1 MKEVKDQILALRKAL
16 HDHNYRYYV
25 LDDPIISD
33 YEFDQSLRKLAALE
47 KQYPDYH
54 DPNSPSLRVGGG
66 VTKDFPTVI
75 HEFPM
80 YSLDNAYSRQEL
92 LDWKKRIEKGLGT
105 DEVSYTCELK
115 YDGASIS
122 LTYDRGVLER
132 AVTRG
137 DGTQGDDVTQNI
149 RTIPT
154 VPLELRGDFK
164 ERFAIRGE
172 IILPIEGFNKMNEQR
187 IAEGEEPY
195 RNPRNTASG
204 SLKLQDSTLV
214 AARPLQCFLY
224 QMIANRKL
232 FSTQIESL
240 QAAHNLG
247 FHVPEHHKLA
257 LTIEDV
263 IRFITYWDKERTNL
277 PYEIDGV
284 VVKVNDIAQQDEL
297 GYTSKSPRWAIAYK
311 FKAESTYATLESVQF
326 QVGRTGAI
334 TPVAILNPVVLGGT
348 VVKRASLHNADQI
361 EKLDLYYEDS
371 VAIEKGGEIIPKIT
385 SVESSKRR
393 TDAKKVQYLTHCPD
407 CKTELVR
414 IAGEADHYCPNNDGC
429 PTQIIGRIQHFISR
443 KAMNVYGLGNETIE
457 LLYHQG
463 LLKSYADL
471 YTLTYDQ
478 LIPLDRMADKSV
490 QNILYAIDQS
500 KTVPFERVLFGLG
513 IRYVGQAVAK
523 KLALSFGSIDGIAKA
538 NIDTLTQVDE
548 IGTSIAESVVEF
560 FVSSSNIQIIDRL
573 KMYGLQLESQL
584 KNIEPI
590 SNKLYGQSF
599 VISGVFSLHSRDEIK
614 TLVESHGG
622 KVSSSLSSK
631 TSFLLAGENMG
642 PKKRIK
648 ANDLGITIVDEATF
662 LSMISG

>member
-1 MKEVKDQILALRKAL
+1 MKEVKEQILALRKAL

-33 YEFDQSLRKLAALE
+33 YQFDQDLRELANLE
-47 KQYPDYH
+47 KQYPEYH
-54 DPNSPSLRVGGG
+54 DPNSPTLRVGGR
-66 VTKDFPTVI
+66 VTKDFPTVV
-75 HEFPM
+75 HEYPM
-80 YSLDNAYSRQEL
+80 YSLDNAYSEQEL
-92 LDWKKRIEKGLGT
+92 LDWEKRVQKGLGT

-154 VPLELRGDFK
+154 VPLELREDFK

-224 QMIANRKL
+224 QMIADRTL

-247 FHVPEHHKLA
+247 FNVPEHHTLA
-257 LTIEDV
+257 STIDDV
-263 IRFITYWDKERTNL
+263 IRFITHWNRERKNL

-311 FKAESTYATLESVQF
+311 FKSESTYATLESVQF

-334 TPVAILNPVVLGGT
+334 TPVAILSPVILGGT

-361 EKLDLYYEDS
+361 EKLDLYYGDS
-371 VAIEKGGEIIPKIT
+371 VAIEKGGEIIPKIKFVK
-385 SVESSKRR
+385 SYKRSE
-393 TDAKKVQYLTHCPD
+393 DAKKVQYITHCPD

-414 IAGEADHYCPNNDGC
+414 MAGEADHYCPNNDGC
-429 PTQIIGRIQHFISR
+429 PTQIIGVIQHFISR

-463 LLKSYADL
+463 LLTSYADL

-478 LIPLDRMADKSV
+478 LIPLERMADKSV
-490 QNILYAIDQS
+490 QNILDAIDQS
-500 KTVPFERVLFGLG
+500 KTAPFERVLFGLG
-513 IRYVGQAVAK
+513 IRYVGQTVAK
-523 KLALSFGSIDGIAKA
+523 KLAISFGSIDALAKA
-538 NIDTLTQVDE
+538 NLDTLIQVDE
-548 IGTSIAESVVEF
+548 IGKRIAESVIEF
-560 FVSSSNIQIIDRL
+560 FSSLSNIQIIDRL
-573 KMYGLQLESQL
+573 KQYGLQLESQL
-584 KNIEPI
+584 NHLNPI
-590 SNKLYGQSF
+590 SNKLDGQSF
-599 VISGVFSLHSRDEIK
+599 VISGIFSSFSRDEIK
-614 TLVESHGG
+614 ALVEENGG

-648 ANDLGITIVDEATF
+648 ADDFGIVIIDETTF
-662 LSMISG
+662 LSMISL

>member
-1 MKEVKDQILALRKAL
+1 MKEIKGQILALRKAL

-33 YEFDQSLRKLAALE
+33 YEFDQSLRKLATLE
-47 KQYPDYH
+47 KQYPEYH

-66 VTKDFPTVI
+66 VTKDFPTVV

-80 YSLDNAYSRQEL
+80 YSLDNAYSQQEL
-92 LDWKKRIEKGLGT
+92 LDWEKRVQKGLGT

-137 DGTQGDDVTQNI
+137 DGSQGDDVTQNI

-172 IILPIEGFNKMNEQR
+172 IILPIDGFNKMNEQR
-187 IAEGEEPY
+187 ISEGEELY

-224 QMIANRKL
+224 QMIADRTL

-240 QAAHNLG
+240 RAAHNLG
-247 FHVPEHHKLA
+247 FHVPEHHTLA
-257 LTIEDV
+257 ATIEDV
-263 IRFITYWDKERTNL
+263 IRFITHWDKERTNL

-284 VVKVNDIAQQDEL
+284 VVKVNDVAQQDEL

-311 FKAESTYATLESVQF
+311 FKAESTYAILESVQF

-361 EKLDLYYEDS
+361 EKLDLYYGDS

-385 SVESSKRR
+385 SVESSKRSA
-393 TDAKKVQYLTHCPD
+393 DAKKVHYITHCPD
-407 CKTELVR
+407 CETELVR
-414 IAGEADHYCPNNDGC
+414 MAGEADHYCTNNDGC

-463 LLKSYADL
+463 LLMSYADL

-478 LIPLDRMADKSV
+478 LIPLERMADKSV
-490 QNILYAIDQS
+490 QNILDAIDQS

-513 IRYVGQAVAK
+513 VRYVGQTVAK
-523 KLALSFGSIDGIAKA
+523 KLALSFGSIDALAKA
-538 NIDTLTQVDE
+538 NLDTLTQVDE
-548 IGTSIAESVVEF
+548 IGIRIAESVVEF
-560 FVSSSNIQIIDRL
+560 FSSLSNIQIIDRL
-573 KMYGLQLESQL
+573 KTCGLQLESQL
-584 KNIEPI
+584 NHLKPL
-590 SNKLYGQSF
+590 SNKLDGQSF
-599 VISGVFSLHSRDEIK
+599 VISGVFSLHNRDEIK
-614 TLVESHGG
+614 ALVEDHGG

-648 ANDLGITIVDEATF
+648 ADDLGIIVIDEDTF
-662 LSMISG
+662 LLMISG

>member
-1 MKEVKDQILALRKAL
+1 MKEVKEQILALRKAL

-33 YEFDQSLRKLAALE
+33 YEFDQSIRELANLE
-47 KQYPDYH
+47 KQYPEYH
-54 DPNSPSLRVGGG
+54 DPNSPTLRVGGG
-66 VTKDFPTVI
+66 VTKDFPTLV

-80 YSLDNAYSRQEL
+80 YSLDNAYSQQEL
-92 LDWKKRIEKGLGT
+92 LDWEKRVQKGLGT

-154 VPLELRGDFK
+154 VPLEIRGDFK
-164 ERFAIRGE
+164 ERFSVRGE

-187 IAEGEEPY
+187 IVEGEEPY

-204 SLKLQDSTLV
+204 SLKLQDSKLV

-224 QMIANRKL
+224 QMIADRKL

-247 FHVPEHHKLA
+247 FHVPKHHTLA
-257 LTIEDV
+257 PKIEEV
-263 IRFITYWDKERTNL
+263 IRFITHWEKERTNL

-311 FKAESTYATLESVQF
+311 FKAESTYAILESVQF

-361 EKLDLYYEDS
+361 EKLDLYYGDS
-371 VAIEKGGEIIPKIT
+371 VAIEKGGEIIPKII
-385 SVESSKRR
+385 SAESSKRS
-393 TDAKKVQYLTHCPD
+393 TDAKKVRYITHCPD

-414 IAGEADHYCPNNDGC
+414 MAGEADHYCPNNNGC

-443 KAMNVYGLGNETIE
+443 KAMNIYGLGNETIE

-463 LLKSYADL
+463 LLVSYADL
-471 YTLTYDQ
+471 YTLTYEK
-478 LIPLDRMADKSV
+478 LIPLERMADKSV
-490 QNILYAIDQS
+490 QNILDAIDKS
-500 KTVPFERVLFGLG
+500 KTIPFERVLFGLG
-513 IRYVGQAVAK
+513 IRYVGQTVAK
-523 KLALSFGSIDGIAKA
+523 KLAISFGSIDTLSKA
-538 NIDTLTQVDE
+538 NLDTLVQVDE
-548 IGTSIAESVVEF
+548 IGTRIAESVVEF
-560 FVSSSNIQIIDRL
+560 FDSLSNIQIIDRL
-573 KMYGLQLESQL
+573 KTYGLQFKSQL
-584 KNIEPI
+584 NNFKPL
-590 SNKLYGQSF
+590 SNKLEGQSF
-599 VISGVFSLHSRDEIK
+599 VISGVFSSHTRDEIK
-614 TLVESHGG
+614 TLVENHGG

-648 ANDLGITIVDEATF
+648 ADHLGIVVIDETVF
-662 LSMISG
+662 LSMIST

>member
-1 MKEVKDQILALRKAL
+1 MKEVKEQILALRKAL

-33 YEFDQSLRKLAALE
+33 YEFDQSIRELANLE
-47 KQYPDYH
+47 KQYPEYH
-54 DPNSPSLRVGGG
+54 DPNSPTLRVGGG
-66 VTKDFPTVI
+66 VTKDFPTLV

-80 YSLDNAYSRQEL
+80 YSLDNAYSQQEL
-92 LDWKKRIEKGLGT
+92 LDWEKRVQKGLGT

-115 YDGASIS
+115 YDGTSIS
-122 LTYDRGVLER
+122 LTYERGVLER

-154 VPLELRGDFK
+154 VPLEIRGDFK
-164 ERFAIRGE
+164 ERFSVRGE

-187 IAEGEEPY
+187 IVQGEEPY

-204 SLKLQDSTLV
+204 SLKLQDSKLV

-224 QMIANRKL
+224 QMIADRKL

-247 FHVPEHHKLA
+247 FHVPKHHTLA
-257 LTIEDV
+257 PKIEEV
-263 IRFITYWDKERTNL
+263 IQFITHWEKERTNL

-311 FKAESTYATLESVQF
+311 FKAESTYAILESVQF

-361 EKLDLYYEDS
+361 EKLDLYYGDS
-371 VAIEKGGEIIPKIT
+371 VAIEKGGEIIPKII
-385 SVESSKRR
+385 SAESSKRS
-393 TDAKKVQYLTHCPD
+393 TDAKKVRYITHCPD

-414 IAGEADHYCPNNDGC
+414 MAGEADHYCPNNNGC

-443 KAMNVYGLGNETIE
+443 KAMNIYGLGNETIE

-463 LLKSYADL
+463 LLVSYADL
-471 YTLTYDQ
+471 YTLTYEK
-478 LIPLDRMADKSV
+478 LIPLERMADKSV
-490 QNILYAIDQS
+490 QNILDAIDKS
-500 KTVPFERVLFGLG
+500 KKIPFERVLFGLG
-513 IRYVGQAVAK
+513 IRYVGQTVAK
-523 KLALSFGSIDGIAKA
+523 KLAISFGSIDTLSKA
-538 NIDTLTQVDE
+538 NLDTLVQVDE
-548 IGTSIAESVVEF
+548 IGTRIAESVVEF
-560 FVSSSNIQIIDRL
+560 FDSLSNIQIIDRL
-573 KMYGLQLESQL
+573 KTYGLQFKSQL
-584 KNIEPI
+584 NNFKPL
-590 SNKLYGQSF
+590 SNKLEGQSF
-599 VISGVFSLHSRDEIK
+599 VISGVFSSHTRDEIK
-614 TLVESHGG
+614 TLVENHGG

-648 ANDLGITIVDEATF
+648 ADHLGIVVIDETVF
-662 LSMISG
+662 LSMIST

>member
-1 MKEVKDQILALRKAL
+1 MKEVKEQILALRKAL

-33 YEFDQSLRKLAALE
+33 YEFDQSIRELVNLE
-47 KQYPDYH
+47 KQYPEYH
-54 DPNSPSLRVGGG
+54 DPNSPTLRVGGG
-66 VTKDFPTVI
+66 VTKDFPTLV

-80 YSLDNAYSRQEL
+80 YSLDNAYSQQEL
-92 LDWKKRIEKGLGT
+92 LDWEKRVQKGLGT

-164 ERFAIRGE
+164 ERFAVRGE

-187 IAEGEEPY
+187 IVQGEEPY

-204 SLKLQDSTLV
+204 SLKLQDSKLV

-224 QMIANRKL
+224 QMIADRKL

-247 FHVPEHHKLA
+247 FHVPKHHTLA
-257 LTIEDV
+257 PKIEEV
-263 IRFITYWDKERTNL
+263 IRFITHWEKERTNL

-311 FKAESTYATLESVQF
+311 FKAESTYAILESVQF

-334 TPVAILNPVVLGGT
+334 TPVAVLNPVVLGGT

-361 EKLDLYYEDS
+361 KKLDLYYGDS
-371 VAIEKGGEIIPKIT
+371 VAIEKGGEIIPKII
-385 SVESSKRR
+385 SAESSKRS
-393 TDAKKVQYLTHCPD
+393 TAAKKVYYITHCPD

-414 IAGEADHYCPNNDGC
+414 MAGEADHYCPNNDGC

-443 KAMNVYGLGNETIE
+443 KAMNIYGLGDETIE

-463 LLKSYADL
+463 LLVSYADL
-471 YTLTYDQ
+471 YTLTYEK
-478 LIPLDRMADKSV
+478 LIPLERMADKSV
-490 QNILYAIDQS
+490 QNILDAIDKS
-500 KTVPFERVLFGLG
+500 KTIPFERVLFGLG
-513 IRYVGQAVAK
+513 IRYVGQTVAK
-523 KLALSFGSIDGIAKA
+523 KLAISFGSIDTLSKA
-538 NIDTLTQVDE
+538 NLDTLVQVDE
-548 IGTSIAESVVEF
+548 IGTRIAESVVEF
-560 FVSSSNIQIIDRL
+560 FDSLSNIQIIDRL
-573 KMYGLQLESQL
+573 KTYGLQFKSQL
-584 KNIEPI
+584 NNFKTL
-590 SNKLYGQSF
+590 SNKLEGQSF
-599 VISGVFSLHSRDEIK
+599 VISGVFSSHTRDEIK
-614 TLVESHGG
+614 TLVENHGG

-648 ANDLGITIVDEATF
+648 ADQLGIVVIDETIF
-662 LSMISG
+662 LSMIST

>member
-1 MKEVKDQILALRKAL
+1 MKEVKEQILALRKAL

-33 YEFDQSLRKLAALE
+33 YEFDQSIRELANLE
-47 KQYPDYH
+47 KQYPEYH
-54 DPNSPSLRVGGG
+54 DPNSPTLRVGGG
-66 VTKDFPTVI
+66 VTKDFPTLV

-80 YSLDNAYSRQEL
+80 YSLDNAYSQQEL
-92 LDWKKRIEKGLGT
+92 LDWEKRVQKGLGT

-154 VPLELRGDFK
+154 VPLEIRGDFK
-164 ERFAIRGE
+164 ERFSVRGE

-187 IAEGEEPY
+187 IVQGEEPY

-204 SLKLQDSTLV
+204 SLKLQDSKLV

-224 QMIANRKL
+224 QMIADRKL

-247 FHVPEHHKLA
+247 FHVPKHHTLA
-257 LTIEDV
+257 PKIEEV
-263 IRFITYWDKERTNL
+263 IRFITHWEKERTNL

-361 EKLDLYYEDS
+361 EKLDLYYGDS
-371 VAIEKGGEIIPKIT
+371 VAIEKGGEIIPKII
-385 SVESSKRR
+385 SAESSKRS
-393 TDAKKVQYLTHCPD
+393 TDAKKVRYITHCPD

-414 IAGEADHYCPNNDGC
+414 MAGEADHYCPNNNGC

-443 KAMNVYGLGNETIE
+443 KAMNIYGLGNETIE

-463 LLKSYADL
+463 LLVSYADL
-471 YTLTYDQ
+471 YTLTYEK
-478 LIPLDRMADKSV
+478 LIPLERMADKSV
-490 QNILYAIDQS
+490 QNILDAIDKS
-500 KTVPFERVLFGLG
+500 KTIPFERVLFGLG
-513 IRYVGQAVAK
+513 IRYVGQTVAK
-523 KLALSFGSIDGIAKA
+523 KLAISFGSIDTLSKA
-538 NIDTLTQVDE
+538 NLDTLVQVDE
-548 IGTSIAESVVEF
+548 IGTRIAESVVEF
-560 FVSSSNIQIIDRL
+560 FDSLSNIQIIDRL
-573 KMYGLQLESQL
+573 KTYGLQFKSQL
-584 KNIEPI
+584 NNFKPL
-590 SNKLYGQSF
+590 SNKLEGQSF
-599 VISGVFSLHSRDEIK
+599 VISGVFSSHTRDEIK
-614 TLVESHGG
+614 TLVENHGG

-648 ANDLGITIVDEATF
+648 ADHLGIVVIDETVF
-662 LSMISG
+662 LSMIST

>member
-1 MKEVKDQILALRKAL
+1 MKEVKEQILALRKAL

-33 YEFDQSLRKLAALE
+33 YQFDQDLRALANLE
-47 KQYPDYH
+47 KQYPEYH
-54 DPNSPSLRVGGG
+54 DPNSPTLRVGGR
-66 VTKDFPTVI
+66 VTKDFPTVV
-75 HEFPM
+75 HEYPM
-80 YSLDNAYSRQEL
+80 YSLDNAYSEQEL
-92 LDWKKRIEKGLGT
+92 LDWEKRVRKGLGT
-105 DEVSYTCELK
+105 DAVSYTCELK

-154 VPLELRGDFK
+154 VPLELREDFK

-172 IILPIEGFNKMNEQR
+172 IILPIEGFNKMNEKR

-224 QMIANRKL
+224 QMIADRTL

-247 FHVPEHHKLA
+247 FNVPEHHTLA
-257 LTIEDV
+257 STIDDV
-263 IRFITYWDKERTNL
+263 IRFITHWNRERKNL

-311 FKAESTYATLESVQF
+311 FKSESTYATLESVQF

-334 TPVAILNPVVLGGT
+334 TPVAILSPVILGGT

-361 EKLDLYYEDS
+361 EKLDLYYGDS
-371 VAIEKGGEIIPKIT
+371 VVIEKGGEIIPKIKYVK
-385 SVESSKRR
+385 SYKRSE
-393 TDAKKVQYLTHCPD
+393 DAKKVQYITHCPD

-414 IAGEADHYCPNNDGC
+414 MSGEADHYCPNNDGC
-429 PTQIIGRIQHFISR
+429 PTQIIGVIQHFVSR

-463 LLKSYADL
+463 LLTSYADL

-478 LIPLDRMADKSV
+478 LIPLERMADKSV
-490 QNILYAIDQS
+490 QNILDAIAQS
-500 KTVPFERVLFGLG
+500 KTAPFERVLFGLG
-513 IRYVGQAVAK
+513 IRYVGQTVAK
-523 KLALSFGSIDGIAKA
+523 KLAISFGSIDALAKA
-538 NIDTLTQVDE
+538 NLDTLIQVDE
-548 IGTSIAESVVEF
+548 IGKRIAESVIEF
-560 FVSSSNIQIIDRL
+560 FSSLSNIQIIDRL
-573 KMYGLQLESQL
+573 KQYGLQLESQL
-584 KNIEPI
+584 NHLNPI
-590 SNKLYGQSF
+590 SNKLDGQSF
-599 VISGVFSLHSRDEIK
+599 VISGIFSSFSRDEIK
-614 TLVESHGG
+614 ALVEENGG

-648 ANDLGITIVDEATF
+648 ADDLGIVIIDETTF
-662 LSMISG
+662 LSMISL

>member
-1 MKEVKDQILALRKAL
+1 MKEFKEQILALRKAL

-47 KQYPDYH
+47 KQYPEYH

-66 VTKDFPTVI
+66 VTKDFPTVV

-80 YSLDNAYSRQEL
+80 YSLDNAYSKQEL
-92 LDWKKRIEKGLGT
+92 LDWEKRVQKGLGT

-137 DGTQGDDVTQNI
+137 DGSQGDDVTQNI

-172 IILPIEGFNKMNEQR
+172 IILPIDGFNKMNEKR

-224 QMIANRKL
+224 QMIANRTL

-240 QAAHNLG
+240 QAAHNMG
-247 FHVPEHHKLA
+247 FHVPEHHTLA
-257 LTIEDV
+257 PTIEDV
-263 IRFITYWDKERTNL
+263 IRFITHWDKERTNL

-311 FKAESTYATLESVQF
+311 FKAKSTYATLESVQF

-361 EKLDLYYEDS
+361 EKLNLFYQDS

-385 SVESSKRR
+385 SVESSKRSA
-393 TDAKKVQYLTHCPD
+393 DAKKVYYITHCPD

-414 IAGEADHYCPNNDGC
+414 MAGEADHYCPNNDRC

-463 LLKSYADL
+463 LLMSYADL

-478 LIPLDRMADKSV
+478 LILLERMADKSV
-490 QNILYAIDQS
+490 QNILDAIDQS

-513 IRYVGQAVAK
+513 IRYVGQTVAK
-523 KLALSFGSIDGIAKA
+523 KLALSFGSIDALAKA
-538 NIDTLTQVDE
+538 NLDTLTQVDE
-548 IGTSIAESVVEF
+548 IGIRIAENVVEF
-560 FVSSSNIQIIDRL
+560 FSSLSNIQIIDRL
-573 KMYGLQLESQL
+573 KTCGLQLESQL
-584 KNIEPI
+584 NHFKPL

-614 TLVESHGG
+614 ALVENHGG

-648 ANDLGITIVDEATF
+648 ADDIGIIVIDEAAF

>member
-1 MKEVKDQILALRKAL
+1 MKEVKEQILALRKAL

-33 YEFDQSLRKLAALE
+33 YEFDQSIRELANLE
-47 KQYPDYH
+47 KQYPEYH
-54 DPNSPSLRVGGG
+54 DPNSPTLRVGGG
-66 VTKDFPTVI
+66 VTKDFPTLV

-80 YSLDNAYSRQEL
+80 YSLDNAYSQQEL
-92 LDWKKRIEKGLGT
+92 LDWEKRVQKGLGT

-154 VPLELRGDFK
+154 VPLEIRGDFK
-164 ERFAIRGE
+164 ERFSVRGE

-187 IAEGEEPY
+187 IVQGEEPY

-204 SLKLQDSTLV
+204 SLKLQDSKLV

-224 QMIANRKL
+224 QMIADRKL

-247 FHVPEHHKLA
+247 FHVPKHHTLA
-257 LTIEDV
+257 PKIEEV
-263 IRFITYWDKERTNL
+263 IRFITHWEKERTNL

-311 FKAESTYATLESVQF
+311 FKAESTYAILESVQF

-361 EKLDLYYEDS
+361 EKLDLYYGDS
-371 VAIEKGGEIIPKIT
+371 VAIEKGGEIIPKII
-385 SVESSKRR
+385 SAESSKRS
-393 TDAKKVQYLTHCPD
+393 TDAKKVRYITHCPD

-414 IAGEADHYCPNNDGC
+414 MAGEADHYCPNNNGC

-443 KAMNVYGLGNETIE
+443 KAMNIYGLGNETIE

-463 LLKSYADL
+463 LLISYADL
-471 YTLTYDQ
+471 YTLTYEK
-478 LIPLDRMADKSV
+478 LIPLERMADKSV
-490 QNILYAIDQS
+490 QNILDAIDKS
-500 KTVPFERVLFGLG
+500 KTIPFERVLFGLG
-513 IRYVGQAVAK
+513 IRHVGQTVAK
-523 KLALSFGSIDGIAKA
+523 KLAISFGSIDALAKA
-538 NIDTLTQVDE
+538 NLDTLVKVDE
-548 IGTSIAESVVEF
+548 IGTRIAESVVEF
-560 FVSSSNIQIIDRL
+560 FDSLSNIQIIDRL
-573 KMYGLQLESQL
+573 KTYGLQFKSQL
-584 KNIEPI
+584 NNFKPL
-590 SNKLYGQSF
+590 SNKLEGQSF
-599 VISGVFSLHSRDEIK
+599 VISGVFSSHTRDEIK
-614 TLVESHGG
+614 TLVEDHGG

-648 ANDLGITIVDEATF
+648 ADQLGIVVIDETIF
-662 LSMISG
+662 LSMIST

>member
-1 MKEVKDQILALRKAL
+1 MKEVKEQILALRKSL

-25 LDDPIISD
+25 LDDPVISD
-33 YEFDQSLRKLAALE
+33 YEFDKSLRELVTLE
-47 KQYPDYH
+47 KQYPEYH
-54 DPNSPSLRVGGG
+54 DPNSPTLRVGGG
-66 VTKDFPTVI
+66 VTKDFPTVV

-80 YSLDNAYSRQEL
+80 YSLDNAYNQQEL
-92 LDWKKRIEKGLGT
+92 LDWEKRVQKGLGT

-122 LTYDRGVLER
+122 LTYDNGVLEK

-154 VPLELRGDFK
+154 IPLELRGDFK

-172 IILPIEGFNKMNEQR
+172 IILPIDGFKKMNEKR
-187 IAEGEEPY
+187 IADGEEPY

-214 AARPLQCFLY
+214 AERPLKCFLY
-224 QMIANRKL
+224 QMIADRTL

-247 FHVPEHHKLA
+247 FHVPEHHKHA

-284 VVKVNDIAQQDEL
+284 VVKVNGIAQQNEL

-311 FKAESTYATLESVQF
+311 FKSESTHATLESVQF
-326 QVGRTGAI
+326 QVGRTGSI
-334 TPVAILNPVVLGGT
+334 TPVAILNPVILGGT
-348 VVKRASLHNADQI
+348 VVKRASLHNEDQI
-361 EKLDLYYEDS
+361 EKLNLYYGDS
-371 VAIEKGGEIIPKIT
+371 VTIEKGGEIIPKIT
-385 SVESSKRR
+385 SVVSRKRSPHE
-393 TDAKKVQYLTHCPD
+393 KKVLYITHCPD

-414 IAGEADHYCPNNDGC
+414 MAGEADHYCPNKDGC
-429 PTQIIGRIQHFISR
+429 STQIIGRIQHFISR

-463 LLKSYADL
+463 LLMSYADL

-478 LIPLDRMADKSV
+478 LIPLERMADKSV
-490 QNILYAIDQS
+490 QNILDAIDQS

-513 IRYVGQAVAK
+513 IRFVGKTVAK
-523 KLALSFGSIDGIAKA
+523 KLALSFGSIDALAKA
-538 NIDTLTQVDE
+538 NLDTLTQVDE
-548 IGTSIAESVVEF
+548 IGIRIAESVIEF
-560 FVSSSNIQIIDRL
+560 FSSLSNIHIIDRL
-573 KMYGLQLESQL
+573 KTYGLQLESKL
-584 KNIEPI
+584 NHFKPL
-590 SNKLYGQSF
+590 SNKLDGQSF

-614 TLVESHGG
+614 TLVEDHGG

-631 TSFLLAGENMG
+631 TSFLLAGVNMG

-648 ANDLGITIVDEATF
+648 ADNLGIVIIDETTF
-662 LSMISG
+662 LSMIST

>member
-1 MKEVKDQILALRKAL
+1 MKEVKEQILALRKAL

-33 YEFDQSLRKLAALE
+33 YEFDQSIRELANLE
-47 KQYPDYH
+47 KQYPEYH
-54 DPNSPSLRVGGG
+54 DPNSPTLRVGGG
-66 VTKDFPTVI
+66 ITKDFPTLV

-80 YSLDNAYSRQEL
+80 YSLDNVYSQQEL
-92 LDWKKRIEKGLGT
+92 LDWEKRVQKGLGT

-154 VPLELRGDFK
+154 VPLEIRGDFK
-164 ERFAIRGE
+164 ERFSVRGE

-187 IAEGEEPY
+187 IVEGEEPY

-204 SLKLQDSTLV
+204 SLKLQDSKLV

-224 QMIANRKL
+224 QMIADRKL

-247 FHVPEHHKLA
+247 FHVPKHHTLA
-257 LTIEDV
+257 PKIEEV
-263 IRFITYWDKERTNL
+263 IRFITHWEKERTNL

-311 FKAESTYATLESVQF
+311 FKAESTYAILESVQF

-361 EKLDLYYEDS
+361 EKLDLYYGDS
-371 VAIEKGGEIIPKIT
+371 VAIEKGGEIIPKII
-385 SVESSKRR
+385 SAESSKRS
-393 TDAKKVQYLTHCPD
+393 TDAKKVRYITHCPD

-414 IAGEADHYCPNNDGC
+414 MAGEADHYCPNNNGC

-443 KAMNVYGLGNETIE
+443 KAMNIYGLGNETIE

-463 LLKSYADL
+463 LLVSYADL
-471 YTLTYDQ
+471 YTLTYEK
-478 LIPLDRMADKSV
+478 LIPLERMADKSV
-490 QNILYAIDQS
+490 QNILDAIDKS
-500 KTVPFERVLFGLG
+500 KTIPFERVLFGLG
-513 IRYVGQAVAK
+513 IRYVGQTVAK
-523 KLALSFGSIDGIAKA
+523 KLAISFGSIDTLSKA
-538 NIDTLTQVDE
+538 NLDTLVQVDE
-548 IGTSIAESVVEF
+548 IGTRIAESVVEF
-560 FVSSSNIQIIDRL
+560 FDSLSNIQIIDRL
-573 KMYGLQLESQL
+573 KTYGLQFKSQL
-584 KNIEPI
+584 NNFKPL
-590 SNKLYGQSF
+590 SNKLEGQSF
-599 VISGVFSLHSRDEIK
+599 VISGVFSSHTRDEIK
-614 TLVESHGG
+614 TLVENHGG

-648 ANDLGITIVDEATF
+648 ADHLGIVVIDETVF
-662 LSMISG
+662 LSMIST

>member
-1 MKEVKDQILALRKAL
+1 MKEVKEQILALRKAL

-33 YEFDQSLRKLAALE
+33 YQFDQDLRALANLE
-47 KQYPDYH
+47 KQYPEYH
-54 DPNSPSLRVGGG
+54 DPNSPTLRVGGR
-66 VTKDFPTVI
+66 VTKDFPTVV
-75 HEFPM
+75 HEYPM
-80 YSLDNAYSRQEL
+80 YSLDNAYSEQEL
-92 LDWKKRIEKGLGT
+92 LNWEKRVQKGLGT
-105 DEVSYTCELK
+105 DVVSYTCELK

-154 VPLELRGDFK
+154 VPLELREDFK

-172 IILPIEGFNKMNEQR
+172 IILPIEGFNKMNEKR

-224 QMIANRKL
+224 QMIADRTL

-247 FHVPEHHKLA
+247 FNVPEHHTLA
-257 LTIEDV
+257 STIDDV
-263 IRFITYWDKERTNL
+263 IRFITHWNRERKNL

-311 FKAESTYATLESVQF
+311 FKSESTYATLESVQF

-334 TPVAILNPVVLGGT
+334 TPVAMLSPVILGGT

-361 EKLDLYYEDS
+361 EKLDLYYGDS
-371 VAIEKGGEIIPKIT
+371 VVIEKGGEIIPKIKFVK
-385 SVESSKRR
+385 SYKRSE
-393 TDAKKVQYLTHCPD
+393 DAKKVQYITHCPD

-414 IAGEADHYCPNNDGC
+414 MAGEADHYCPNNDGC
-429 PTQIIGRIQHFISR
+429 PTQIIGVIQHFISR

-463 LLKSYADL
+463 LLTSYADL

-478 LIPLDRMADKSV
+478 LIPLERMADKSV
-490 QNILYAIDQS
+490 QNILDAIAQS
-500 KTVPFERVLFGLG
+500 KTAPFERVLFGLG
-513 IRYVGQAVAK
+513 IRYVGQTVAK
-523 KLALSFGSIDGIAKA
+523 KLAISFGSIDALAKA
-538 NIDTLTQVDE
+538 NLDTLIQVDE
-548 IGTSIAESVVEF
+548 IGKRIAESVIEF
-560 FVSSSNIQIIDRL
+560 FSSLSNIQIIDRL
-573 KMYGLQLESQL
+573 KQYGLQLESQL
-584 KNIEPI
+584 NHLNPI
-590 SNKLYGQSF
+590 SNKLDGQSF
-599 VISGVFSLHSRDEIK
+599 VISGIFSSFSRDEIK
-614 TLVESHGG
+614 ALVEENGG

-648 ANDLGITIVDEATF
+648 ADDLGIVIIDETTF
-662 LSMISG
+662 LSMISL

>member
-1 MKEVKDQILALRKAL
+1 MKEVKEQILALRKAL

-33 YEFDQSLRKLAALE
+33 YEFDQSIRELANLE
-47 KQYPDYH
+47 KQYPEYH
-54 DPNSPSLRVGGG
+54 DPNSPTLRVGGG
-66 VTKDFPTVI
+66 VTKDFPTLV

-80 YSLDNAYSRQEL
+80 YSLDNAYSQQEL
-92 LDWKKRIEKGLGT
+92 LDWEKRVQKGLGT

-154 VPLELRGDFK
+154 VPLEIRGDFK
-164 ERFAIRGE
+164 ERFSVRGE

-187 IAEGEEPY
+187 IVQGEEPY

-204 SLKLQDSTLV
+204 SLKLQDSKLV

-224 QMIANRKL
+224 QMIADRKL

-247 FHVPEHHKLA
+247 FHVPKHHTLA
-257 LTIEDV
+257 PKIEEV
-263 IRFITYWDKERTNL
+263 IRFITHWEKERTNL

-311 FKAESTYATLESVQF
+311 FKAESTYAILESVQF

-334 TPVAILNPVVLGGT
+334 TPVAILNPVILGGT

-361 EKLDLYYEDS
+361 EKLDLYYGDS
-371 VAIEKGGEIIPKIT
+371 VAIEKGGEIIPKII
-385 SVESSKRR
+385 SAESSKRS
-393 TDAKKVQYLTHCPD
+393 TDAKKVRYITHCPD

-414 IAGEADHYCPNNDGC
+414 MAGEADHYCPNNNGC

-443 KAMNVYGLGNETIE
+443 KAMNIYGLGNETIE

-463 LLKSYADL
+463 LLVSYADL
-471 YTLTYDQ
+471 YTLTYEK
-478 LIPLDRMADKSV
+478 LIPLERMADKSV
-490 QNILYAIDQS
+490 QNILDAIDKS
-500 KTVPFERVLFGLG
+500 KTIPFERVLFGLG
-513 IRYVGQAVAK
+513 IRYVGQTVAK
-523 KLALSFGSIDGIAKA
+523 KLAISFGSIDNLSKA
-538 NIDTLTQVDE
+538 NLDTLVQVDE
-548 IGTSIAESVVEF
+548 IGTRIAESVVEF
-560 FVSSSNIQIIDRL
+560 FDSLSNIQIIDRL
-573 KMYGLQLESQL
+573 KTYGLQFKSQL
-584 KNIEPI
+584 NNFKPL
-590 SNKLYGQSF
+590 SNKLEGQSF
-599 VISGVFSLHSRDEIK
+599 VISGVFSSHTRDEIK
-614 TLVESHGG
+614 TLVENHGG

-648 ANDLGITIVDEATF
+648 ADHLGIVVIDETVF
-662 LSMISG
+662 LSMIST

>member
-1 MKEVKDQILALRKAL
+1 MKEVKEQILALRKAL

-33 YEFDQSLRKLAALE
+33 YEFDQSIRELANLE
-47 KQYPDYH
+47 KQYPEYH
-54 DPNSPSLRVGGG
+54 DPNSPTLRVGGG
-66 VTKDFPTVI
+66 VTKDFPTLV

-80 YSLDNAYSRQEL
+80 YSLDNAYSQQEL
-92 LDWKKRIEKGLGT
+92 LDWEKRVQKGLGT

-154 VPLELRGDFK
+154 VPLEIRGDFK
-164 ERFAIRGE
+164 ERFSVRGE

-187 IAEGEEPY
+187 IVQGEEPY

-204 SLKLQDSTLV
+204 SLKLQDSKLV

-224 QMIANRKL
+224 QMIADRKL

-247 FHVPEHHKLA
+247 FHVPKHHTLA
-257 LTIEDV
+257 PKIEEV
-263 IRFITYWDKERTNL
+263 IRFITHWEKERTNL

-311 FKAESTYATLESVQF
+311 FKAESTYAILESVQF

-361 EKLDLYYEDS
+361 EKLDLYYGDS
-371 VAIEKGGEIIPKIT
+371 VAIEKGGEIIPKII
-385 SVESSKRR
+385 SAESSKRS
-393 TDAKKVQYLTHCPD
+393 TDAKKVRYITHCPD

-414 IAGEADHYCPNNDGC
+414 MAGEADHYCPNNNGC

-443 KAMNVYGLGNETIE
+443 KAMNIYGLGNETIE

-463 LLKSYADL
+463 LLVSYADL
-471 YTLTYDQ
+471 YTLTYEK
-478 LIPLDRMADKSV
+478 LIPLERMADKSV
-490 QNILYAIDQS
+490 QNILDAIDKS
-500 KTVPFERVLFGLG
+500 KTIPFERVLFGLG
-513 IRYVGQAVAK
+513 IRYVGQTVAK
-523 KLALSFGSIDGIAKA
+523 KLAISFGSIDTLSKA
-538 NIDTLTQVDE
+538 NLDTLVQVDE
-548 IGTSIAESVVEF
+548 IGTRIAESVVEF
-560 FVSSSNIQIIDRL
+560 FDSLSNIQIIDRL
-573 KMYGLQLESQL
+573 KTYGLQFKSQL
-584 KNIEPI
+584 NNFKPL
-590 SNKLYGQSF
+590 SNKLEGQSF
-599 VISGVFSLHSRDEIK
+599 VISGVFSSHTRDEIK
-614 TLVESHGG
+614 TLVENHGG

-648 ANDLGITIVDEATF
+648 ADHLGIVIIDETVF
-662 LSMISG
+662 LSMIST

>member
-1 MKEVKDQILALRKAL
+1 MKEVKEQILALRKAL

-33 YEFDQSLRKLAALE
+33 YEFDQSIRELANLE
-47 KQYPDYH
+47 KQYPEYH
-54 DPNSPSLRVGGG
+54 DPNSPTLRVGGG
-66 VTKDFPTVI
+66 VTKDFPTLV

-80 YSLDNAYSRQEL
+80 YSLDNAYSQQEL
-92 LDWKKRIEKGLGT
+92 LDWEKRVQKGLGT

-154 VPLELRGDFK
+154 VPLEIRGDFK
-164 ERFAIRGE
+164 ERFSVRGE

-187 IAEGEEPY
+187 IVQGEEPY

-204 SLKLQDSTLV
+204 SLKLQDSKLV

-224 QMIANRKL
+224 QMIADRKL

-247 FHVPEHHKLA
+247 FHVPKHHTLA
-257 LTIEDV
+257 PKIEEV
-263 IRFITYWDKERTNL
+263 IRFITHWEKERTNL

-311 FKAESTYATLESVQF
+311 FKAESTYAILESVQF

-334 TPVAILNPVVLGGT
+334 TPVAILNPVILGGT

-361 EKLDLYYEDS
+361 EKLDLYYGDS
-371 VAIEKGGEIIPKIT
+371 VAIEKGGEIIPKII
-385 SVESSKRR
+385 SAESSKRS
-393 TDAKKVQYLTHCPD
+393 TDAKKVRYISHCPD

-414 IAGEADHYCPNNDGC
+414 MAGEADHYCPNNNGC

-443 KAMNVYGLGNETIE
+443 KAMNIYGLGNETIE

-463 LLKSYADL
+463 LLVSYADL
-471 YTLTYDQ
+471 YTLTYEK
-478 LIPLDRMADKSV
+478 LIPLERMADKSV
-490 QNILYAIDQS
+490 QNILDAIDKS
-500 KTVPFERVLFGLG
+500 KTIPFERVLFGLG
-513 IRYVGQAVAK
+513 IRYVGQTVAK
-523 KLALSFGSIDGIAKA
+523 KLAISFGSIDNLSKA
-538 NIDTLTQVDE
+538 NLDTLVQVDE
-548 IGTSIAESVVEF
+548 IGTRIAESVVEF
-560 FVSSSNIQIIDRL
+560 FDSLSNIQIIDRL
-573 KMYGLQLESQL
+573 KTYGLQFKSQL
-584 KNIEPI
+584 NNFKPL
-590 SNKLYGQSF
+590 SNKLEGQSF
-599 VISGVFSLHSRDEIK
+599 VISGVFSSHTRDEIK
-614 TLVESHGG
+614 TLVENHGG

-648 ANDLGITIVDEATF
+648 ADHLGIVVIDETVF
-662 LSMISG
+662 LSMIST

>member
-1 MKEVKDQILALRKAL
+1 MKEVKKQILALRKAL

-33 YEFDQSLRKLAALE
+33 YEFDQSIRELTNLE
-47 KQYPDYH
+47 KQYPEYH
-54 DPNSPSLRVGGG
+54 DPNSPTLRVGGG
-66 VTKDFPTVI
+66 VTKDFPTLV

-80 YSLDNAYSRQEL
+80 YSLDNAYSQQEL
-92 LDWKKRIEKGLGT
+92 LDWEKRVQKGLGT

-164 ERFAIRGE
+164 ERFAVRGE

-187 IAEGEEPY
+187 IVEGEEPY

-204 SLKLQDSTLV
+204 SLKLQDSKLV
-214 AARPLQCFLY
+214 ALRPLQCFLY
-224 QMIANRKL
+224 QMIANRTL

-240 QAAHNLG
+240 QAAHDLG
-247 FHVPEHHKLA
+247 FNVPKYHTLA
-257 LTIEDV
+257 PNIDEV
-263 IRFITYWDKERTNL
+263 IRFITHWEKERTNL

-311 FKAESTYATLESVQF
+311 FKAASTYATLESVQF

-361 EKLDLYYEDS
+361 EKLDLYYGDS
-371 VAIEKGGEIIPKIT
+371 VAIEKGGEIIPKII
-385 SVESSKRR
+385 SAESSKRS
-393 TDAKKVQYLTHCPD
+393 TDAKKVYYITHCPD

-414 IAGEADHYCPNNDGC
+414 MAGEADHYCPNNDGC

-443 KAMNVYGLGNETIE
+443 KAMNIYGLGNETIE
-457 LLYHQG
+457 LLYYQG
-463 LLKSYADL
+463 LLISYADL
-471 YTLTYDQ
+471 YTLTYEK
-478 LIPLDRMADKSV
+478 LIPLERMADKSV
-490 QNILYAIDQS
+490 QNILDAIDKS
-500 KTVPFERVLFGLG
+500 KTIPFERVLFGLG
-513 IRYVGQAVAK
+513 IRYVGQTIAK
-523 KLALSFGSIDGIAKA
+523 KLAISFGSIDALAKA
-538 NIDTLTQVDE
+538 NLDTLVQVDE
-548 IGTSIAESVVEF
+548 IGTRIAESVVEF
-560 FVSSSNIQIIDRL
+560 FDSLSNIQIIDRL
-573 KMYGLQLESQL
+573 KTYGLQFKSQL
-584 KNIEPI
+584 NNFKPL
-590 SNKLYGQSF
+590 SNKLEGQSF
-599 VISGVFSLHSRDEIK
+599 VISGVFATHSRDEIK
-614 TLVESHGG
+614 TLVEDHGG

-648 ANDLGITIVDEATF
+648 ADQLGIVVIDETIF
-662 LSMISG
+662 LSMIST

>member
-1 MKEVKDQILALRKAL
+1 MKEVKEQILALRKAL
-16 HDHNYRYYV
+16 HQHNYRYYV
-25 LDDPIISD
+25 LDEPIISD

-47 KQYPDYH
+47 KQYSEYH
-54 DPNSPSLRVGGG
+54 DPNSPTMRVGGG
-66 VTKDFPTVI
+66 VTKDFPTVV

-80 YSLDNAYSRQEL
+80 YSLDNAYTWQEL
-92 LDWKKRIEKGLGT
+92 RDWEKRVQKGLGA
-105 DEVSYTCELK
+105 DKVSYTCELK

-122 LTYDRGVLER
+122 LIYDRGVLER

-172 IILPIEGFNKMNEQR
+172 IILPIDGFNKMNEQR
-187 IAEGEEPY
+187 IAKGEEPY

-204 SLKLQDSTLV
+204 SLKLQDSALV
-214 AARPLQCFLY
+214 AARPLRCFLY
-224 QMIANRKL
+224 QIIANRTL

-240 QAAHNLG
+240 QAAHNMG
-247 FHVPEHHKLA
+247 FHVPEHHTLA
-257 LTIEDV
+257 STIEDV
-263 IRFITYWDKERTNL
+263 IRFITHWDKERINL

-311 FKAESTYATLESVQF
+311 FKAESTHATLKSVQF
-326 QVGRTGAI
+326 QIGRTGAI
-334 TPVAILNPVVLGGT
+334 TPVAILNPIVLGGT

-361 EKLDLYYEDS
+361 EKLDLYYGDS

-385 SVESSKRR
+385 SVESSKRGA
-393 TDAKKVQYLTHCPD
+393 DAKKVHYIKHCPD
-407 CKTELVR
+407 CETELVR
-414 IAGEADHYCPNNDGC
+414 MAGEADHYCPNNDEC

-457 LLYHQG
+457 HLYHQG
-463 LLKSYADL
+463 LLMSCADL

-478 LIPLDRMADKSV
+478 LIPLERMADKSV
-490 QNILYAIDQS
+490 QNILDAIDKS

-513 IRYVGQAVAK
+513 IRYVGQTVAK
-523 KLALSFGSIDGIAKA
+523 KLCRSFGSIDALAKA
-538 NIDTLTQVDE
+538 NLDTLTQVDDV
-548 IGTSIAESVVEF
+548 GTRIAKSVVEF
-560 FVSSSNIQIIDRL
+560 FSSLSNIQIIDRL
-573 KMYGLQLESQL
+573 KTYGLQTESQL
-584 KNIEPI
+584 NQFEPI
-590 SNKLYGQSF
+590 SNKLHGQSF
-599 VISGVFSLHSRDEIK
+599 VISGVFSSNSRDEIK
-614 TLVESHGG
+614 KLVEVHGG

-642 PKKRIK
+642 PKKLTK
-648 ANDLGITIVDEATF
+648 ANDLGIVIIDEPTF
-662 LSMISG
+662 LSMILG

>member
-1 MKEVKDQILALRKAL
+1 MKEVKEQILALRKAL

-33 YEFDQSLRKLAALE
+33 YQFDQDLRALANLE
-47 KQYPDYH
+47 KQYPEYH
-54 DPNSPSLRVGGG
+54 DPNSPTLRVGGR
-66 VTKDFPTVI
+66 VTKDFPTVV
-75 HEFPM
+75 HEYPM
-80 YSLDNAYSRQEL
+80 YSLDNAYSEQEL
-92 LDWKKRIEKGLGT
+92 LDWEKRVQKGLGT
-105 DEVSYTCELK
+105 DAVSYTCELK
-115 YDGASIS
+115 FDGASIS
-122 LTYDRGVLER
+122 LTYDRGVLES

-154 VPLELRGDFK
+154 VPLELREDFK

-224 QMIANRKL
+224 QMIADRTL

-247 FHVPEHHKLA
+247 FNVPEHHTLA
-257 LTIEDV
+257 STIDDV
-263 IRFITYWDKERTNL
+263 IRFITHWNRERKNL

-311 FKAESTYATLESVQF
+311 FKSESTYATLESVQF

-334 TPVAILNPVVLGGT
+334 TPVAILSPVILGGT

-361 EKLDLYYEDS
+361 EKLDLYYGDS
-371 VAIEKGGEIIPKIT
+371 VVIEKGGEIIPKIKYVK
-385 SVESSKRR
+385 SYKRSE
-393 TDAKKVQYLTHCPD
+393 DAKKVQYITHCPD

-414 IAGEADHYCPNNDGC
+414 MAGEADHYCPNNDGC
-429 PTQIIGRIQHFISR
+429 PTQIIGVIQHFISR

-463 LLKSYADL
+463 LLTSYADL

-478 LIPLDRMADKSV
+478 LIPLERMADKSV
-490 QNILYAIDQS
+490 QNILDAIAQS
-500 KTVPFERVLFGLG
+500 KTAPFERVLFGLG
-513 IRYVGQAVAK
+513 IRYVGQTVAK
-523 KLALSFGSIDGIAKA
+523 KLAISFGSIDALAKA
-538 NIDTLTQVDE
+538 NLDTLIQVDE
-548 IGTSIAESVVEF
+548 IGKRIAESVIEF
-560 FVSSSNIQIIDRL
+560 FSSLSNIQIIDRL
-573 KMYGLQLESQL
+573 KQYGLQLESQL
-584 KNIEPI
+584 NHLNPI
-590 SNKLYGQSF
+590 SNKLDGQSF
-599 VISGVFSLHSRDEIK
+599 VISGIFSSFSRDEIK
-614 TLVESHGG
+614 ALVEENGG

-648 ANDLGITIVDEATF
+648 ADDLGIEIIDETTF
-662 LSMISG
+662 LSMISL

>member
-1 MKEVKDQILALRKAL
+1 MKQVKEQILALRKAL

-47 KQYPDYH
+47 KQYPEYH

-66 VTKDFPTVI
+66 VTKDFPTVV
-75 HEFPM
+75 HEFAM
-80 YSLDNAYSRQEL
+80 YSLDNAYSKQEL
-92 LDWKKRIEKGLGT
+92 LEWEKRVQKGLGT

-137 DGTQGDDVTQNI
+137 DGSQGDDVTQNI

-172 IILPIEGFNKMNEQR
+172 IILPIDGFNKMNEQR
-187 IAEGEEPY
+187 IVEGEEPY

-204 SLKLQDSTLV
+204 SLKLQDSALV

-224 QMIANRKL
+224 QMIANRTL

-240 QAAHNLG
+240 QAAHNMG
-247 FHVPEHHKLA
+247 FHVPEHHTLA
-257 LTIEDV
+257 PTIEDV
-263 IRFITYWDKERTNL
+263 IRFITHWDKERTNL

-361 EKLDLYYEDS
+361 EKLDLYYGDY

-385 SVESSKRR
+385 SVESSKRSA
-393 TDAKKVQYLTHCPD
+393 DAKKVHFITHCPD
-407 CKTELVR
+407 CETELVR
-414 IAGEADHYCPNNDGC
+414 MSGEADHYCPNNDGC

-443 KAMNVYGLGNETIE
+443 KAMNIYGLGNETIE

-463 LLKSYADL
+463 LLMSYADL
-471 YTLTYDQ
+471 YRLTYYQ
-478 LIPLDRMADKSV
+478 LIPLERMADKSV
-490 QNILYAIDQS
+490 QNILDAIDQS

-513 IRYVGQAVAK
+513 IRNVGQTVAK
-523 KLALSFGSIDGIAKA
+523 KLALSFGSIDVLAKA
-538 NIDTLTQVDE
+538 NLDALTQVDE
-548 IGTSIAESVVEF
+548 IGIRIAESVVEF
-560 FVSSSNIQIIDRL
+560 FSSLSNIQIIDRL
-573 KMYGLQLESQL
+573 KTCGLQLESQL
-584 KNIEPI
+584 NHLKPL
-590 SNKLYGQSF
+590 SNKLDGQSF

-614 TLVESHGG
+614 ALVEDHGG

-648 ANDLGITIVDEATF
+648 ADDLGIIVIDEDTF
-662 LSMISG
+662 LLMISG

>member
-1 MKEVKDQILALRKAL
+1 M
-16 HDHNYRYYV
+16 
-25 LDDPIISD
+25 
-33 YEFDQSLRKLAALE
+33 
-47 KQYPDYH
+47 
-54 DPNSPSLRVGGG
+54 
-66 VTKDFPTVI
+66 
-75 HEFPM
+75 
-80 YSLDNAYSRQEL
+80 
-92 LDWKKRIEKGLGT
+92 
-105 DEVSYTCELK
+105 K

-172 IILPIEGFNKMNEQR
+172 IILPIDGFNKMNEQR

-224 QMIANRKL
+224 QMIADRTL
-232 FSTQIESL
+232 FSTQIEGL

-247 FHVPEHHKLA
+247 FHVPEHHTLA
-257 LTIEDV
+257 TTIEDV
-263 IRFITYWDKERTNL
+263 IRFITHWDKERTNL
-277 PYEIDGV
+277 PFEIDGV

-311 FKAESTYATLESVQF
+311 FKAESAYATLESVQF

-361 EKLDLYYEDS
+361 EKLDLYYGDS

-385 SVESSKRR
+385 SVESSKRSAG
-393 TDAKKVQYLTHCPD
+393 AKKVNYITHCPD

-414 IAGEADHYCPNNDGC
+414 MAGEADHYCPNNDGC

-463 LLKSYADL
+463 LLMSYADL

-478 LIPLDRMADKSV
+478 LIPLERMADKSV
-490 QNILYAIDQS
+490 QNILDAIDQS

-513 IRYVGQAVAK
+513 IRYVGQTVAK
-523 KLALSFGSIDGIAKA
+523 KLALSFGSIDALAKA
-538 NIDTLTQVDE
+538 NLDTLTQVDE
-548 IGTSIAESVVEF
+548 IGIRIAESVVEF
-560 FVSSSNIQIIDRL
+560 FSSLTNIQIIDRL
-573 KMYGLQLESQL
+573 KAYGLQLESQL
-584 KNIEPI
+584 NQFKPL
-590 SNKLYGQSF
+590 SDKLDGQSF

-614 TLVESHGG
+614 SLVEDHGG

-648 ANDLGITIVDEATF
+648 ADDLGIVIIDETTF
-662 LSMISG
+662 LSMISV

>member
-1 MKEVKDQILALRKAL
+1 MKEVKEQILALRKAL

-33 YEFDQSLRKLAALE
+33 YEFDQSLRKLAAIE
-47 KQYPDYH
+47 KQYPEYH
-54 DPNSPSLRVGGG
+54 DPNSPTLRVGGG
-66 VTKDFPTVI
+66 VTKDFPTVV

-80 YSLDNAYSRQEL
+80 YSLDNAYSQQEL
-92 LDWKKRIEKGLGT
+92 LDWEKRVQKGLGT

-224 QMIANRKL
+224 QMIANRTL

-247 FHVPEHHKLA
+247 FHVPEHHTLA
-257 LTIEDV
+257 PTIEDV
-263 IRFITYWDKERTNL
+263 IRFITHWDKERSNL

-311 FKAESTYATLESVQF
+311 FKAESTYAILESVQF

-361 EKLDLYYEDS
+361 EKLDLYYGDS

-385 SVESSKRR
+385 SVESSKRSK
-393 TDAKKVQYLTHCPD
+393 DAKKVHYITHCPD
-407 CKTELVR
+407 CETELVR
-414 IAGEADHYCPNNDGC
+414 MAGEADHYCPNNDGC

-463 LLKSYADL
+463 LLISYADL
-471 YTLTYDQ
+471 YTLTYEK
-478 LIPLDRMADKSV
+478 LIPLERMADKSV
-490 QNILYAIDQS
+490 QNILDAIDKS
-500 KTVPFERVLFGLG
+500 KTIPFERVLFGLG
-513 IRYVGQAVAK
+513 IRYVGQTVAK
-523 KLALSFGSIDGIAKA
+523 KLAISFGSIDNLSKA
-538 NIDTLTQVDE
+538 NLDTLVQVDE
-548 IGTSIAESVVEF
+548 IGTRIAESVVEF
-560 FVSSSNIQIIDRL
+560 FDSLSNIQIIDRL
-573 KMYGLQLESQL
+573 KTYGLQFKSQL
-584 KNIEPI
+584 NNFKPL
-590 SNKLYGQSF
+590 SNKLEGQSF
-599 VISGVFSLHSRDEIK
+599 VISGVFSSHTRDEIK
-614 TLVESHGG
+614 TLVENHGG

-648 ANDLGITIVDEATF
+648 ADHLGIVVIDETVF
-662 LSMISG
+662 LSMIST

>member
-1 MKEVKDQILALRKAL
+1 MKEVKEQILALRKAL

-33 YEFDQSLRKLAALE
+33 YEFDQSVRELANLE
-47 KQYPDYH
+47 KQYPEYH
-54 DPNSPSLRVGGG
+54 DPNSPTLRVGGG
-66 VTKDFPTVI
+66 VTKDFPTLV

-80 YSLDNAYSRQEL
+80 YSLDNAYSQQEL
-92 LDWKKRIEKGLGT
+92 LDWEKRVQKGLGT

-154 VPLELRGDFK
+154 VPLEIRGDFK
-164 ERFAIRGE
+164 ERFSVRGE
-172 IILPIEGFNKMNEQR
+172 IILPIDGFNKMNEQR
-187 IAEGEEPY
+187 IVQGEEPY

-204 SLKLQDSTLV
+204 SLKLQDSKLV

-224 QMIANRKL
+224 QMIADRKL

-247 FHVPEHHKLA
+247 FHVPKHHTLA
-257 LTIEDV
+257 PKIEEV
-263 IRFITYWDKERTNL
+263 IRFITHWEKERTNL

-311 FKAESTYATLESVQF
+311 FKAESTYAILESVQF

-334 TPVAILNPVVLGGT
+334 TPVAILNPVILGGT

-361 EKLDLYYEDS
+361 EKLDLYYGDS
-371 VAIEKGGEIIPKIT
+371 VAIEKGGEIIPKII
-385 SVESSKRR
+385 SAESSKRS
-393 TDAKKVQYLTHCPD
+393 TDAKKVRYITHCPD

-414 IAGEADHYCPNNDGC
+414 MAGEADHYCPNNNGC

-443 KAMNVYGLGNETIE
+443 KAMNIYGLGNETIE

-463 LLKSYADL
+463 LLVSYADL
-471 YTLTYDQ
+471 YTLTYEK
-478 LIPLDRMADKSV
+478 LIPLERMADKSV
-490 QNILYAIDQS
+490 QNILDAIDKS
-500 KTVPFERVLFGLG
+500 KTIPFERVLFGLG
-513 IRYVGQAVAK
+513 IRYVGQTVAK
-523 KLALSFGSIDGIAKA
+523 KLAISFGSIDNLSKA
-538 NIDTLTQVDE
+538 NLDTLVQVDE
-548 IGTSIAESVVEF
+548 IGTRIAESVVEF
-560 FVSSSNIQIIDRL
+560 FDSLSNIQIIDRL
-573 KMYGLQLESQL
+573 KTYGLQFKSQL
-584 KNIEPI
+584 NNFKPL
-590 SNKLYGQSF
+590 SNKLEGQSF
-599 VISGVFSLHSRDEIK
+599 VISGVFSSHTRDEIK
-614 TLVESHGG
+614 TLVENHGG

-648 ANDLGITIVDEATF
+648 ADHLGIVVIDETVF
-662 LSMISG
+662 LSMIST

>member
-1 MKEVKDQILALRKAL
+1 MKEVKEQILALRKAL

-33 YEFDQSLRKLAALE
+33 YQFDQDLRELANLE
-47 KQYPDYH
+47 KQYPEYH
-54 DPNSPSLRVGGG
+54 DPNSPTLRVGGR
-66 VTKDFPTVI
+66 VTKDFPTVV
-75 HEFPM
+75 HEYPM
-80 YSLDNAYSRQEL
+80 YSLDNAYSEQEL
-92 LDWKKRIEKGLGT
+92 LDWEKRVQKGLGT

-154 VPLELRGDFK
+154 VPLELREDFK

-172 IILPIEGFNKMNEQR
+172 IILPIEGFNKMNEKR

-224 QMIANRKL
+224 QMIADRTL

-247 FHVPEHHKLA
+247 FNVPEHHTLA
-257 LTIEDV
+257 STIDDV
-263 IRFITYWDKERTNL
+263 IRFITHWNRERKNL

-311 FKAESTYATLESVQF
+311 FKSESTYATLESVQF

-334 TPVAILNPVVLGGT
+334 TPVAILSPVILGGT

-361 EKLDLYYEDS
+361 EKLDLYYGDS
-371 VAIEKGGEIIPKIT
+371 VVIEKGGEIIPKIKYVK
-385 SVESSKRR
+385 SYKRSE
-393 TDAKKVQYLTHCPD
+393 DAKKVQYITHCPD

-414 IAGEADHYCPNNDGC
+414 MAGEADHYCPNNDGC
-429 PTQIIGRIQHFISR
+429 PTQIIGVIQHFISR

-463 LLKSYADL
+463 LLTSYADL

-478 LIPLDRMADKSV
+478 LIPLERMADKSV
-490 QNILYAIDQS
+490 QNILDAIAQS
-500 KTVPFERVLFGLG
+500 KTAPFERVLFGLG
-513 IRYVGQAVAK
+513 IRYVGQTVAK
-523 KLALSFGSIDGIAKA
+523 KLAISFGSIDALAKA
-538 NIDTLTQVDE
+538 NLDTLIQVDE
-548 IGTSIAESVVEF
+548 IGKRIAESVIEF
-560 FVSSSNIQIIDRL
+560 FSSLSNIQIIDRL
-573 KMYGLQLESQL
+573 KQYGLQLESQL
-584 KNIEPI
+584 NHLNPI
-590 SNKLYGQSF
+590 SNKLDGQSF
-599 VISGVFSLHSRDEIK
+599 VISGIFSSFSRDEIK
-614 TLVESHGG
+614 ALVEENGG

-648 ANDLGITIVDEATF
+648 ADDLGIVIIDETTF
-662 LSMISG
+662 LSMISL

>member
-1 MKEVKDQILALRKAL
+1 
-16 HDHNYRYYV
+16 
-25 LDDPIISD
+25 
-33 YEFDQSLRKLAALE
+33 
-47 KQYPDYH
+47 
-54 DPNSPSLRVGGG
+54 
-66 VTKDFPTVI
+66 
-75 HEFPM
+75 
-80 YSLDNAYSRQEL
+80 
-92 LDWKKRIEKGLGT
+92 
-105 DEVSYTCELK
+105 LK

-224 QMIANRKL
+224 QMIANRTL

-240 QAAHNLG
+240 QAAQNLG
-247 FHVPEHHKLA
+247 FHVPEHHTLA
-257 LTIEDV
+257 STIEDV
-263 IRFITYWDKERTNL
+263 IRFITHWDKERTNL
-277 PYEIDGV
+277 PFEIDGV
-284 VVKVNDIAQQDEL
+284 VVKINDIAQQDEL

-361 EKLDLYYEDS
+361 EKLDLYYGDS

-385 SVESSKRR
+385 SVENSKRSA
-393 TDAKKVQYLTHCPD
+393 DAKKVHYITHCPD

-414 IAGEADHYCPNNDGC
+414 MEGEADHYCPNNDGC

-457 LLYHQG
+457 LLYHQD
-463 LLKSYADL
+463 LLMSYADL

-478 LIPLDRMADKSV
+478 LISLERMADKSV
-490 QNILYAIDQS
+490 QNILDAIDQS
-500 KTVPFERVLFGLG
+500 KTVPFERLLFGLG
-513 IRYVGQAVAK
+513 IRYVGQTVSK
-523 KLALSFGSIDGIAKA
+523 KLALSFGSIDALAKA
-538 NIDTLTQVDE
+538 NLDTLTQVDE
-548 IGTSIAESVVEF
+548 IGTRIAESVVEF
-560 FVSSSNIQIIDRL
+560 FSSLSNIQIINRL
-573 KMYGLQLESQL
+573 KVYGLQLESQL
-584 KNIEPI
+584 NHSKPL
-590 SNKLYGQSF
+590 SNKLDGQSF

-614 TLVESHGG
+614 TLVEDHGG

-648 ANDLGITIVDEATF
+648 ADDLGIVIIDETAF
-662 LSMISG
+662 LSMISI

>member
-1 MKEVKDQILALRKAL
+1 MKEVKEQILALRKAL

-33 YEFDQSLRKLAALE
+33 YEFDQSIRELTNLE
-47 KQYPDYH
+47 KQYPEYH
-54 DPNSPSLRVGGG
+54 DPNSPTLRVGGG
-66 VTKDFPTVI
+66 VTKDFPTLV

-80 YSLDNAYSRQEL
+80 YSLDNAYSQQEL
-92 LDWKKRIEKGLGT
+92 LDWEKRVQKGLGT

-164 ERFAIRGE
+164 ERFAVRGE

-187 IAEGEEPY
+187 IVEGEEPY

-204 SLKLQDSTLV
+204 SLKLQDSKLV

-224 QMIANRKL
+224 QMIADRKL

-247 FHVPEHHKLA
+247 FHVPKHHTLA
-257 LTIEDV
+257 PKIEEV
-263 IRFITYWDKERTNL
+263 IRFITHWEKERTNL

-311 FKAESTYATLESVQF
+311 FKAASTYATLESVQF

-361 EKLDLYYEDS
+361 EKLDLYFGDS
-371 VAIEKGGEIIPKIT
+371 VAIEKGGEIIPKII
-385 SVESSKRR
+385 SAESSKRS
-393 TDAKKVQYLTHCPD
+393 TDAKKVYYITHCPD

-414 IAGEADHYCPNNDGC
+414 MAGEADHYCPNNDGC

-443 KAMNVYGLGNETIE
+443 KAMNIYGLGDETIE

-463 LLKSYADL
+463 LLISYADL
-471 YTLTYDQ
+471 YTLTYEK
-478 LIPLDRMADKSV
+478 LIPLERMADKSV
-490 QNILYAIDQS
+490 QNILDAIDKS
-500 KTVPFERVLFGLG
+500 KTIPFERVLFGLG
-513 IRYVGQAVAK
+513 IRYVGQTVAK
-523 KLALSFGSIDGIAKA
+523 KLAISFGSIDALAKA
-538 NIDTLTQVDE
+538 NLDTLVQVDE
-548 IGTSIAESVVEF
+548 IGTRIAESVVEF
-560 FVSSSNIQIIDRL
+560 FDSLSNIQIIDRL
-573 KMYGLQLESQL
+573 KTYGLQLKSQL
-584 KNIEPI
+584 NNFKPL
-590 SNKLYGQSF
+590 SNKLEGQSF
-599 VISGVFSLHSRDEIK
+599 VISGVFATHSRDEIK
-614 TLVESHGG
+614 TLVEDHGG

-648 ANDLGITIVDEATF
+648 ADQLGIVVIDETIF
-662 LSMISG
+662 LSMIST

>member
-1 MKEVKDQILALRKAL
+1 MKEVKEQILALRKAL

-33 YEFDQSLRKLAALE
+33 YEFDQSIRELANLE
-47 KQYPDYH
+47 KQYPEYH
-54 DPNSPSLRVGGG
+54 DPNSPTLRVGGG
-66 VTKDFPTVI
+66 VTKDFPTLV

-80 YSLDNAYSRQEL
+80 YSLDNAYSQQEL
-92 LDWKKRIEKGLGT
+92 LDWEKRVQKGLGT

-154 VPLELRGDFK
+154 VPLEIRGDFK
-164 ERFAIRGE
+164 ERFSVRGE

-187 IAEGEEPY
+187 IVQGEEPY

-204 SLKLQDSTLV
+204 SLKLQDSKLV

-224 QMIANRKL
+224 QMIADRKL

-247 FHVPEHHKLA
+247 FHVPKHHTLA
-257 LTIEDV
+257 PKIEEV
-263 IRFITYWDKERTNL
+263 IRFITHWEKERTNL

-348 VVKRASLHNADQI
+348 VIKRASLHNADQI
-361 EKLDLYYEDS
+361 EKLDLYYGDS
-371 VAIEKGGEIIPKIT
+371 VAIEKGGEIIPKII
-385 SVESSKRR
+385 SAESSKRS
-393 TDAKKVQYLTHCPD
+393 TDAKKVRYITHCPD

-414 IAGEADHYCPNNDGC
+414 MAGEADHYCPNNDGC

-443 KAMNVYGLGNETIE
+443 KAMNIYGLGNETIE

-463 LLKSYADL
+463 LLVSYADL
-471 YTLTYDQ
+471 YTLTYEK
-478 LIPLDRMADKSV
+478 LIPLERMADKSV
-490 QNILYAIDQS
+490 QNILDAIDKS
-500 KTVPFERVLFGLG
+500 KTIPFERVLFGLG
-513 IRYVGQAVAK
+513 IRYVGQTVAK
-523 KLALSFGSIDGIAKA
+523 KLAISFGSIDNLSKA
-538 NIDTLTQVDE
+538 NLDTLVQVDE
-548 IGTSIAESVVEF
+548 IGTRIAESVVEF
-560 FVSSSNIQIIDRL
+560 FDSLSNIQIIDRL
-573 KMYGLQLESQL
+573 KTYGLQFKSQL
-584 KNIEPI
+584 NNFKTL
-590 SNKLYGQSF
+590 SNKLKGQSF
-599 VISGVFSLHSRDEIK
+599 VISGVFSSHTRDEIK
-614 TLVESHGG
+614 TLVENHGG

-648 ANDLGITIVDEATF
+648 ADHLGIVVIDETVF
-662 LSMISG
+662 LSMIST

>member
-1 MKEVKDQILALRKAL
+1 MKEVKEQILSLRKAL

-25 LDDPIISD
+25 LDEPIITD
-33 YEFDQSLRKLAALE
+33 YEFDQSLRELATLE
-47 KQYPDYH
+47 KQYPEHH
-54 DPNSPSLRVGGG
+54 DPNSPTLRVGGE
-66 VTKDFPTVI
+66 VTKDFPTVV

-80 YSLDNAYSRQEL
+80 YSLDNAYSHQEL
-92 LDWKKRIEKGLGT
+92 LDWEKRVQKGLGT
-105 DEVSYTCELK
+105 DEVFYSCELK

-154 VPLELRGDFK
+154 VPLELRRDFK

-187 IAEGEEPY
+187 ITEGEEPY

-214 AARPLQCFLY
+214 AARPLKCFLY
-224 QMIANRKL
+224 QMIANRTL

-240 QAAHNLG
+240 KAAQNLG
-247 FHVPEHHKLA
+247 FHVPEHHTLA
-257 LTIEDV
+257 STIDDV
-263 IRFITYWDKERTNL
+263 IRFITHWDKERTNL

-311 FKAESTYATLESVQF
+311 FKAESTYATLKSVQF

-361 EKLDLYYEDS
+361 EKLDLYYGDS

-385 SVESSKRR
+385 SVDSNKRSV
-393 TDAKKVQYLTHCPD
+393 DSKKVHYITHCPD

-414 IAGEADHYCPNNDGC
+414 MAGEADHYCPNNDSC

-463 LLKSYADL
+463 LLMSYADL

-478 LIPLDRMADKSV
+478 LIRLERMADKSV
-490 QNILYAIDQS
+490 QNILDAIDQS

-513 IRYVGQAVAK
+513 IRYVGQTVSK
-523 KLALSFGSIDGIAKA
+523 KLALSFGSIDALAKA
-538 NIDTLTQVDE
+538 NIDSLTQVDE

-560 FVSSSNIQIIDRL
+560 FSSLSNIQIIDRL
-573 KMYGLQLESQL
+573 KTYGLELESQRNHFKPL
-584 KNIEPI
+584 
-590 SNKLYGQSF
+590 SNKLDGQSF

-614 TLVESHGG
+614 SLVEDHGG
-622 KVSSSLSSK
+622 KISSSLSSK

-648 ANDLGITIVDEATF
+648 AGVLGIIIIDETTF
-662 LSMISG
+662 LSMISA

>member
-1 MKEVKDQILALRKAL
+1 MKEYKQQILALRKAL

-47 KQYPDYH
+47 KQYPEYH

-66 VTKDFPTVI
+66 VTKDFPTVV

-80 YSLDNAYSRQEL
+80 YSLDNAYSKQEL
-92 LDWKKRIEKGLGT
+92 LDWEKRVQKGLGT
-105 DEVSYTCELK
+105 DKVSYTCELK

-137 DGTQGDDVTQNI
+137 DGSQGDDVTQNI

-224 QMIANRKL
+224 QMIANRTL

-240 QAAHNLG
+240 QAAYNMG
-247 FHVPEHHKLA
+247 FHVPEHHTLA
-257 LTIEDV
+257 PKIEDV
-263 IRFITYWDKERTNL
+263 IRFITHWDKERTNL

-361 EKLDLYYEDS
+361 EKLNLFYQDS

-385 SVESSKRR
+385 SVESSKRSA
-393 TDAKKVQYLTHCPD
+393 DAKKVYYITHCPD

-414 IAGEADHYCPNNDGC
+414 MAGEADHYCPNNDRC

-463 LLKSYADL
+463 LLMSYADL

-478 LIPLDRMADKSV
+478 LIPLKRMADKSV
-490 QNILYAIDQS
+490 QNILDAIDQS

-513 IRYVGQAVAK
+513 IRYIGQTVAK
-523 KLALSFGSIDGIAKA
+523 KLALSFGSIDALAKA
-538 NIDTLTQVDE
+538 NLDTLTQVDE
-548 IGTSIAESVVEF
+548 IGIRIAESVVEF
-560 FVSSSNIQIIDRL
+560 FSSLSNIQIIDRL
-573 KMYGLQLESQL
+573 KTCGLQLESQL
-584 KNIEPI
+584 NHFKPL

-614 TLVESHGG
+614 ALVENHGG

-648 ANDLGITIVDEATF
+648 ADDIGIIVIDEAAF

>member
-1 MKEVKDQILALRKAL
+1 MKQVKEQILALRKSL

-25 LDDPIISD
+25 LDDPVISD
-33 YEFDQSLRKLAALE
+33 YEFDKSIRELATLE
-47 KQYPDYH
+47 KQYPEYH
-54 DPNSPSLRVGGG
+54 DPNSPTLRVGGG
-66 VTKDFPTVI
+66 VTKDFPTVV
-75 HEFPM
+75 HEFQM
-80 YSLDNAYSRQEL
+80 YSLDNAYNQQEL
-92 LDWKKRIEKGLGT
+92 LDWEKRVHKGLGT
-105 DEVSYTCELK
+105 DKVSYTCELK

-122 LTYDRGVLER
+122 LTYDNGVLEK

-154 VPLELRGDFK
+154 IPLELRGDFK

-172 IILPIEGFNKMNEQR
+172 IILPIDGFKKMNEKR
-187 IAEGEEPY
+187 IADGEEPY

-204 SLKLQDSTLV
+204 SLKLQNSTLV
-214 AARPLQCFLY
+214 AERPLKCFLY
-224 QMIANRKL
+224 QMIADRTL

-311 FKAESTYATLESVQF
+311 FKAESTHATLESVQF
-326 QVGRTGAI
+326 QVGRTGSI
-334 TPVAILNPVVLGGT
+334 TPVAILNPVILGGT
-348 VVKRASLHNADQI
+348 VVKRASLHNEDQI
-361 EKLDLYYEDS
+361 EKLNLYYGDS
-371 VAIEKGGEIIPKIT
+371 VTIEKGGEIIPKIT
-385 SVESSKRR
+385 SVVSSKRSPH
-393 TDAKKVQYLTHCPD
+393 AKKVLYITHCPD

-414 IAGEADHYCPNNDGC
+414 MTGEADHYCPNKDGC
-429 PTQIIGRIQHFISR
+429 STQIIGRIQHFISR

-463 LLKSYADL
+463 LLMSYADL
-471 YTLTYDQ
+471 YTLTYEK
-478 LIPLDRMADKSV
+478 LIPLERMANKSV
-490 QNILYAIDQS
+490 QNILDAIDQS

-513 IRYVGQAVAK
+513 IRYVGKTVAK
-523 KLALSFGSIDGIAKA
+523 KLALSFGSIDALAKA
-538 NIDTLTQVDE
+538 NLDTLTQVDE
-548 IGTSIAESVVEF
+548 IGIRIAESVIEF
-560 FVSSSNIQIIDRL
+560 FSSLSNIHIIDRL
-573 KMYGLQLESQL
+573 KTYGLQLESKL
-584 KNIEPI
+584 NHFKPL
-590 SNKLYGQSF
+590 SNKLDGQSF

-614 TLVESHGG
+614 TLVEDHGG

-631 TSFLLAGENMG
+631 TSFLLAGANMG

-648 ANDLGITIVDEATF
+648 ADNLGIVIIDETTF
-662 LSMISG
+662 LSMIST